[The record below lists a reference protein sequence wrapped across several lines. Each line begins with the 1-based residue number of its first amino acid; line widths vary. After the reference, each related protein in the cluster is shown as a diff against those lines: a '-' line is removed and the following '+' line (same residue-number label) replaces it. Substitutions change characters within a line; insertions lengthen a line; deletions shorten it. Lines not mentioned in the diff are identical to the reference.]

1 MPTTGVTK
9 TGGRITEVLSQAA
22 FSGASVARGEADG
35 YTRVTADLRR
45 MHSLEP
51 RFLDDEVGRRVEY
64 LFERDARL
72 EPCERRSEAGV
83 RARAETQVV
92 TGVAADVVHLR
103 ALESALVAVG

>member
-22 FSGASVARGEADG
+22 LSGASVARGEADG

-51 RFLDDEVGRRVEY
+51 RFLDDEVGNSVEY
-64 LFERDARL
+64 LLQCDPRL
-72 EPCERRSEAGV
+72 ESRKRGPETGV
-83 RARAETQVV
+83 STCAKTQVV

-103 ALESALVAVG
+103 ALEFALVAVG